1 MFLKFVR
8 VCHFTQKLFTQPS
21 SQAEFASVTSTE
33 QQATQGKTA
42 LKENVLAPRT
52 MVKLI
57 EKAVDSGGD
66 LSLNAVVDE
75 YLKEIKDPSDKA
87 LITKIFANYGFESEK
102 QQ

>member
-1 MFLKFVR
+1 
-8 VCHFTQKLFTQPS
+8 
-21 SQAEFASVTSTE
+21 
-33 QQATQGKTA
+33 
-42 LKENVLAPRT
+42 